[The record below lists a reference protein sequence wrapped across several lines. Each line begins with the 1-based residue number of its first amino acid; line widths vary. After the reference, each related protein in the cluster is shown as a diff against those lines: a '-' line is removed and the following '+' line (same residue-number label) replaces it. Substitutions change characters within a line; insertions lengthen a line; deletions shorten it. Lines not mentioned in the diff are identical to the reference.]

1 MKVSELSN
9 ISVII
14 PLVETSYNKNDD
26 YYNGVQFD
34 IDILYSLIS
43 KEQFFGFLLNIEDYR
58 LELNRIFNCNFNLE
72 TDINKD
78 LILEYNMNYKLDYN
92 GDSGCFEFITIHLEK
107 NGITNKTRFSY
118 DIGEDI
124 DYNLRAIKNYN
135 LNFRI
140 DNVHIC

>member
-43 KEQFFGFLLNIEDYR
+43 KEQFFGFLLNIDDYR
-58 LELNRIFNCNFNLE
+58 LELNNIFNSNFNLE

-78 LILEYNMNYKLDYN
+78 LIFEYNMNHELGCN
-92 GDSGCFEFITIHLEK
+92 GDNGCFEHITIHLEK
-107 NGITNKTRFSY
+107 NGITDKTRFSY

-124 DYNLRAIKNYN
+124 DYNLRTIKNHN
-135 LNFRI
+135 LKFTI
-140 DNVHIC
+140 DNVHIY